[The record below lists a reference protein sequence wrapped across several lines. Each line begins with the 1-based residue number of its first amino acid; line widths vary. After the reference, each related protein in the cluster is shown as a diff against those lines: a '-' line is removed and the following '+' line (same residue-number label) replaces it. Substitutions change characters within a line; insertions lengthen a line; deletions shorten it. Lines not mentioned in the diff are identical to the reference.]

1 MASRTSGSVG
11 LGITITILGVLLLA
25 TFILAIMFYGQ
36 KQKAEA
42 DLELAN
48 ESLQF
53 FIPESERQ
61 RDDVV
66 RYLDLARDLRPPK
79 SVVMYLKDSYEEAMR
94 RATGA
99 EQDTI
104 ANLEA
109 KLQDVEGADSLPLL
123 MVIAQ
128 REKDIQTLEQR
139 LADAVQARNEAQN
152 DLQAEVDRNRALAAE
167 HRATVDAL
175 KDEINNISNEVA
187 NHGANVNRVVA
198 SNNDRVDSIRRSASE
213 RESSLQDRIAELE
226 QDTVILQQ
234 VVDELR
240 SQSGTFRLEPLE
252 EHTLIDGRVVGASV
266 ADRQVFIDLGRDQ
279 RVVLGMTFEVYSS
292 GTDIRPDSEGEFPP
306 GKATIELTRIGDSTS
321 SARIIRES
329 RGQPVVEGDVIANA
343 AYDPE
348 KQYSFV
354 VFGDFDANR
363 DGQATSAERGSIV
376 SLIEDWG
383 GIVQDELTGRT
394 DFLVLGERPVLPP
407 APSPDAPLPLIQ
419 EYIRKQTLVQRYDE
433 LFRTATQTGIPVL
446 NENRF
451 YTLTGVYADR

>member
-279 RVVLGMTFEVYSS
+279 RVVLE
-292 GTDIRPDSEGEFPP
+292 
-306 GKATIELTRIGDSTS
+306 IGR
-321 SARIIRES
+321 AH
-329 RGQPVVEGDVIANA
+329 V
-343 AYDPE
+343 
-348 KQYSFV
+348 
-354 VFGDFDANR
+354 
-363 DGQATSAERGSIV
+363 
-376 SLIEDWG
+376 
-383 GIVQDELTGRT
+383 
-394 DFLVLGERPVLPP
+394 
-407 APSPDAPLPLIQ
+407 
-419 EYIRKQTLVQRYDE
+419 
-433 LFRTATQTGIPVL
+433 
-446 NENRF
+446 
-451 YTLTGVYADR
+451 